1 MAKKKINNKPAPKG
15 MRWVCCR
22 FRKVRGNSGKKLD
35 AHEYGYEAW
44 CFLVPSGGPQSSVD
58 CVYFYKV

>member
-1 MAKKKINNKPAPKG
+1 MAKRKINSKPAPKG
-15 MRWVCCR
+15 MKWVCCR

-44 CFLVPSGGPQSSVD
+44 CFLVPSGGL
-58 CVYFYKV
+58 